1 MSKMYSFDQLTDSV
15 ELLEKRPPRFIAIL
29 LWFLFSVLL
38 GCLVWAWVG
47 TMDVVSKGT
56 AIIQEDSDVYTV
68 RLPLG
73 GHIEKIMI
81 TNGAEVKKDDLL
93 LQLKNQN
100 LDIKQQQIEQMVSQK
115 EEQKKMLEQ
124 LKQSIKVH
132 QASFLK
138 NVDIKIQE
146 EYTAYTHGYQALQ
159 EEKNAEIKI
168 NVDSKV
174 SNEQDDILQG
184 LLTQKESLQ
193 KEITTAQKQVEQVN
207 MVDEQ
212 KQRIRDKIQSVES
225 KKEMVENQIG
235 QRIKKL
241 EKDRKKIDETKE
253 EKEQQKQNALTQY
266 QQNTMIAINQR
277 IQSVEQEIFVQK
289 QKLVV
294 IQRQKEIM
302 NIHAPQ
308 NGIIQ
313 LKQNLHQGDL
323 LDMGQEILSISSKD
337 NHKKVKIL
345 VSPDEMHR
353 IKKGDQV
360 QYLFQLKNGTKQK
373 GVITYIPKTPTLDTN
388 SKMYMY
394 ELKATI
400 DIKQMDEVH
409 TGMLGKASV
418 VTGKVPIWKFLLKKF
433 NL

>member
-1 MSKMYSFDQLTDSV
+1 MYSFDQLTDSV

-73 GHIEKIMI
+73 GHIENIMI

-93 LQLKNQN
+93 LQLKNPN
-100 LDIKQQQIEQMVSQK
+100 IDIKQQQIEQIVSQK

-132 QASFLK
+132 QASCLK

-184 LLTQKESLQ
+184 LFTQKESLQ
-193 KEITTAQKQVEQVN
+193 KEIITAKKQVEQVN
-207 MVDEQ
+207 IADKQ
-212 KQRIRDKIQSVES
+212 KQRIRDQIQLVEA
-225 KKEMVENQIG
+225 KKEMVESQIG

-241 EKDRKKIDETKE
+241 ENDRKKIDETKK
-253 EKEQQKQNALTQY
+253 EKEQQKQNILTQY
-266 QQNTMIAINQR
+266 QQNAMIAINQR

-289 QKLVV
+289 QELVV

-323 LDMGQEILSISSKD
+323 LDMGQEILFISSKD

-360 QYLFQLKNGTKQK
+360 QYLFQLKNGAKQK
-373 GVITYIPKTPTLDTN
+373 GVITYIPKTPTLDVN

-394 ELKATI
+394 ELEATI
-400 DIKQMDEVH
+400 NIKQMDEVY
-409 TGMLGKASV
+409 TGILGKASV
-418 VTGKVPIWKFLLKKF
+418 VTGKVPIWKFLLTKF